1 MTSTK
6 DGSIIRRLFFSVV
19 LYLLVEKKM
28 HIGVLGGG
36 ALGLTA
42 ALRLAR
48 RGAQVTIIEKGNELG
63 GLAAGFLVGDSGT
76 YLEKFYHHIFRSDKD
91 ITALIEEMGLGDK
104 LTWHKV
110 NTSTLYKGKLWKLSP
125 VDLLLHYPIS
135 MIARLRL
142 ITGTAYLKATSNY
155 KALNKFTAVE
165 WLQKWMGKE
174 AYDMQFKPVL
184 VGKFG
189 DFYDKIS
196 MSWFWS
202 RVHERSLDLGY
213 LGGGFQ
219 QLYDRLGE
227 EIEKAG
233 GSIKLGTAV
242 TRIVPI
248 EGGKT
253 RVEVDNGEPYEFD
266 AVVSSLPTKLFLKL
280 AEGLPE
286 DYKRKYDWGDA
297 LGAHVAV
304 LALKESLLDPVYWLS
319 IADQGYPFL
328 VVVDHTNMRSTTGV
342 RRAASAVYRQLPA
355 DVAPLFYAARRR
367 NAGRV
372 YAAPE
377 EAQPDFDE
385 SWIEEKW
392 VFKAPFAQPIVTREY
407 AAHIPPLKTPLP
419 NVYMGNMFQVYP
431 QDRGQNYSIR
441 LRGEDR
447 RID

>member
-1 MTSTK
+1 
-6 DGSIIRRLFFSVV
+6 
-19 LYLLVEKKM
+19 M

-48 RGAQVTIIEKGNELG
+48 RGAQVTIIEKESELG
-63 GLAAGFLVGDSGT
+63 GLAAGFHVGDSGT

-91 ITALIEEMGLGDK
+91 IQALIDEMGLGDK
-104 LTWHKV
+104 LTWHNV

-125 VDLLLHYPIS
+125 VDLLLRYPIS
-135 MIARLRL
+135 VIARLRL
-142 ITGTAYLKATSNY
+142 IMGTVYLKATSNY
-155 KALNKFTAVE
+155 RALNKSTAVE

-233 GSIKLGTAV
+233 GTIKRGTAV
-242 TRIVPI
+242 TRIVPV

-253 RVEVDNGEPYEFD
+253 RVEIDNGEPYVFD
-266 AVVSSLPTKLFLKL
+266 AVVSSLPTKLFLRL

-286 DYKRKYDWGDA
+286 DYKRKYDWGEA

-319 IADQGYPFL
+319 IADAGYPFL
-328 VVVDHTNMRSTTGV
+328 VVVDHTNMRSPQEYGG
-342 RRAASAVYRQLPA
+342 RHLLYIGNYLPMSHRY
-355 DVAPLFYAARRR
+355 FK
-367 NAGRV
+367 
-372 YAAPE
+372 
-377 EAQPDFDE
+377 QPDEETLAEFMPHLKKLNPAFDE

-392 VFKAPFAQPIVTREY
+392 VFKAPFAQPIVTRDY

-441 LRGEDR
+441 LGEK
-447 RID
+447 IAEMIELK

>member
-1 MTSTK
+1 
-6 DGSIIRRLFFSVV
+6 
-19 LYLLVEKKM
+19 M

-48 RGAQVTIIEKGNELG
+48 RGAQVTIIEKESELG
-63 GLAAGFLVGDSGT
+63 GLAAGFHVGDSGT

-91 ITALIEEMGLGDK
+91 IQALIDEMGLGDK
-104 LTWHKV
+104 LTWHNV

-125 VDLLLHYPIS
+125 VDLLLRYPIS
-135 MIARLRL
+135 VIARLRL
-142 ITGTAYLKATSNY
+142 IMGTVYLKATSNY
-155 KALNKFTAVE
+155 RALNKSTAVE

-233 GSIKLGTAV
+233 GTIKRGTAV
-242 TRIVPI
+242 TRIVPV

-253 RVEVDNGEPYEFD
+253 RVEIDNGEPYVFD
-266 AVVSSLPTKLFLKL
+266 AVVSSLPTKLFLRL

-286 DYKRKYDWGDA
+286 DYKRKYDWGEA

-319 IADQGYPFL
+319 IADAGYPFL
-328 VVVDHTNMRSTTGV
+328 VAVDHTNMRSPQEYGG
-342 RRAASAVYRQLPA
+342 RHLLYIGNYLPMSHRY
-355 DVAPLFYAARRR
+355 FK
-367 NAGRV
+367 
-372 YAAPE
+372 
-377 EAQPDFDE
+377 QPDEETLAEFMPHLKRLNPAFDE

-392 VFKAPFAQPIVTREY
+392 VFKAPFAQPIVTRDY

-441 LRGEDR
+441 LGEK
-447 RID
+447 IAEMIELK

>member
-1 MTSTK
+1 
-6 DGSIIRRLFFSVV
+6 
-19 LYLLVEKKM
+19 M

-91 ITALIEEMGLGDK
+91 ITALIEEMGLGEK

-110 NTSTLYKGKLWKLSP
+110 NTSTLYRGKLWKLSP

-266 AVVSSLPTKLFLKL
+266 AVVSSLPTKLFLRL

-328 VVVDHTNMRSTTGV
+328 VVVDHTNMRSTSEYGG
-342 RRAASAVYRQLPA
+342 RHLLYIGNYLPMSHRY
-355 DVAPLFYAARRR
+355 FT
-367 NAGRV
+367 
-372 YAAPE
+372 
-377 EAQPDFDE
+377 QPDEETLAEFMPHLKKLNPKFDE

-441 LRGEDR
+441 LGEKIAEL
-447 RID
+447 IDVK

>member
-1 MTSTK
+1 
-6 DGSIIRRLFFSVV
+6 
-19 LYLLVEKKM
+19 
-28 HIGVLGGG
+28 
-36 ALGLTA
+36 
-42 ALRLAR
+42 
-48 RGAQVTIIEKGNELG
+48 
-63 GLAAGFLVGDSGT
+63 
-76 YLEKFYHHIFRSDKD
+76 
-91 ITALIEEMGLGDK
+91 LIEEMGLGEK

-155 KALNKFTAVE
+155 KALNKFTAAQ

-174 AYDMQFKPVL
+174 AYEMQFKPVL

-242 TRIVPI
+242 TRITPI

-286 DYKRKYDWGDA
+286 DYRRKYDWGDA

-319 IADQGYPFL
+319 IADKGYPFL
-328 VVVDHTNMRSTTGV
+328 VVVDHTNMRS
-342 RRAASAVYRQLPA
+342 
-355 DVAPLFYAARRR
+355 
-367 NAGRV
+367 
-372 YAAPE
+372 PE
-377 EAQPDFDE
+377 EYGGRHLLYIGNYLPMSHRYFTQPDEETLAEFMPHLKKLNPQFDE

-441 LRGEDR
+441 LGEKIAEM
-447 RID
+447 IDVK

>member
-1 MTSTK
+1 
-6 DGSIIRRLFFSVV
+6 
-19 LYLLVEKKM
+19 M

-125 VDLLLHYPIS
+125 LDLLLHYPIS

-233 GSIKLGTAV
+233 GSITV
-242 TRIVPI
+242 
-248 EGGKT
+248 
-253 RVEVDNGEPYEFD
+253 
-266 AVVSSLPTKLFLKL
+266 
-280 AEGLPE
+280 
-286 DYKRKYDWGDA
+286 GDS
-297 LGAHVAV
+297 GHAHC
-304 LALKESLLDPVYWLS
+304 
-319 IADQGYPFL
+319 AD
-328 VVVDHTNMRSTTGV
+328 
-342 RRAASAVYRQLPA
+342 
-355 DVAPLFYAARRR
+355 
-367 NAGRV
+367 
-372 YAAPE
+372 
-377 EAQPDFDE
+377 
-385 SWIEEKW
+385 
-392 VFKAPFAQPIVTREY
+392 
-407 AAHIPPLKTPLP
+407 
-419 NVYMGNMFQVYP
+419 
-431 QDRGQNYSIR
+431 
-441 LRGEDR
+441 
-447 RID
+447 